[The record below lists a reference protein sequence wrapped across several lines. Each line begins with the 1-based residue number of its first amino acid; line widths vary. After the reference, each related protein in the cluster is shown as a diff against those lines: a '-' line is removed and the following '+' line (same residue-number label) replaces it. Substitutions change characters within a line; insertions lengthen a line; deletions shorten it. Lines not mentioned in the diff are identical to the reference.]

1 MTCYQ
6 SGSILRRTAPLG
18 PTASLDLPELPELPI
33 LPCPNCPYCP
43 SLLVLPHALCPA
55 RRAAR
60 LLHSARP
67 ARCPARTPHALP
79 ARVLPEAYT
88 RPART
93 LPALPAHCM
102 RAAAAASA
110 LRFLPA
116 RCLPCSRI
124 ACPPCSRSART
135 ARAALS
141 ALPAHAAAAAKLLPG
156 RPAFIA
162 TLLQLLL
169 LLLLLVL
176 LLLLLLVLLLL
187 LLLTMATL
195 NVLAFDTE
203 GRPIRFDCWLE
214 DLQLYLQSMAREDW
228 LNRDVADH
236 LSVRNALPPEERV
249 YFGQLKTA
257 KELYD
262 AVVARFSSPST
273 AALGRIMLPY
283 LHPKLSDFHTVVD
296 PMTHLRSNDARC
308 RAALKPAILAA
319 NSPPMYITLYY
330 PTEITLAL
338 LEKHLLEAETSSV
351 AVVASRGTP
360 RSPLFEVCS
369 PSLLAPSVATAAT
382 VDFLCTEEA
391 GAASAPS
398 GRRRSSKGK
407 GGKGSGGG
415 TGGGGGGGC
424 GGGGGGGGGSV
435 GGGGGGVGGGRGG
448 GRGGGGGGVGGG
460 GSGGGRGG
468 AGRGG
473 CYGAATSGAALGRGG
488 TGGGQQQTG
497 EPCWKTGHTEYRCFG
512 RLEDAWRTEYGDEQ
526 DIPSWLALLG
536 KGVDVFALDFDKIN
550 ARIYAMYASSASV
563 EGDCYSC
570 VPRAA
575 GVEAASLGAC
585 EPAAAASVSVSLADP
600 YGGAVIARAS
610 TVLPCL
616 AVPSGSLPG
625 LHIPSFSKNLVSN
638 IVLQDELVST
648 FTPGGECVVIY
659 SDSRTGEH
667 LATFTRRPGSSLYTL
682 TTESAQVAASG
693 QVAGLHRWLHRV
705 SKLRLVCAGHSRTRL
720 SSGTTVLVTPPC
732 RACVACTRVSLSLAS
747 PGPCPR
753 SRARLHHHAFPC
765 IKRRQRAAPHS
776 SSFPPT
782 TAPLQTLHMDVWV
795 PSHVRGQDQER
806 CFLLRSTG
814 DPRLIL
820 GKGYKLVVVGGY
832 GRTDPLLNKPFYPNG
847 LVVGILTR
855 CSSSAERSV
864 SAGPPEGIA
873 QSFTLP
879 ASPQQNGIAEHRI
892 GLVTEVARTSMIH
905 AAAPH
910 FLWPFAVRYAAHQLN
925 LWPRGPAPSGV
936 SQVNPPPLV
945 EPLEVSYD
953 TSGPAE
959 GGDPAA
965 DDTAATR
972 RSPRLETPPGFPPWP
987 SSPPPQPVAVDS
999 GAAEGGD
1006 TEGANSR
1013 GAGPE
1018 VADSRG
1024 AEYGVVGSGGADTEG
1039 AASPIGGGVVGA
1051 LAGGSGAGAAGDGG
1065 ARAGGAGG
1073 AGASGTGGPGGT
1085 GAAGAGGAGGAG
1097 AGGAGGARAGGRG
1110 AADGTGTAPR
1120 RPFFYPHPQ
1129 TTLPPP
1135 DSALCQTGSLVERRE
1150 PESRPA
1156 SPVHTISRAC
1166 RSRPPSVSG
1175 THIMTLC
1182 PSSAPQ
1188 RVALRSPSASS
1199 LPDVPDPESNL
1210 ARVARPNFLATLVT
1224 DPSFESSATSTL
1236 VNELVDF
1243 AATCRLDYFTSL
1255 TAMDAE
1261 MASWKSTGTYVDEV
1275 PPPAANIVDG
1285 MWIFRVKRPPGS
1297 PPAFKAL
1304 YVARGFSQRQG
1315 VNFFHTFSPTPK
1327 MTTHRVLLHVA
1338 A

>member
-124 ACPPCSRSART
+124 ASGAAASALLPRR
-135 ARAALS
+135 ARAAPPCQAAPRCL
-141 ALPAHAAAAAKLLPG
+141 AARPTCLYCHTAATTAAATAIGAAAATAVG
-156 RPAFIA
+156 
-162 TLLQLLL
+162 
-169 LLLLLVL
+169 V
-176 LLLLLLVLLLL
+176 
-187 LLLTMATL
+187 
-195 NVLAFDTE
+195 

-585 EPAAAASVSVSLADP
+585 EPAAAVSLADP

-832 GRTDPLLNKPFYPNG
+832 GRTDPLLNKPFYPN
-847 LVVGILTR
+847 
-855 CSSSAERSV
+855 
-864 SAGPPEGIA
+864 EGIA

-925 LWPRGPAPSGV
+925 LWPRVSVPKTSPTLHWTGEVGDASSFWDITFDESVCLYRLHPHASSPLSSPPLFMVPVPPPVDLLPPQGPAPSGV

-1073 AGASGTGGPGGT
+1073 AGASGT

-1255 TAMDAE
+1255 VTESESDHP
-1261 MASWKSTGTYVDEV
+1261 ASVGGELALRSDVLGDRQFELECL
-1275 PPPAANIVDG
+1275 AAI
-1285 MWIFRVKRPPGS
+1285 
-1297 PPAFKAL
+1297 
-1304 YVARGFSQRQG
+1304 
-1315 VNFFHTFSPTPK
+1315 
-1327 MTTHRVLLHVA
+1327 
-1338 A
+1338 